1 MRDQLKNAK
10 RIVVKVGSALLVD
23 GDGGL
28 RTQWLASLAQDIA
41 AFRARS
47 QDVIIVSSGA
57 IAMGSRQLHISL
69 DVQRLEES
77 QAAAA
82 IGQIKLAHAYQES
95 LAKHDVDV
103 AQILL
108 TPGDTEVRRRYL
120 NARDTIKTLL
130 KLGVT
135 PVINENDTVATSE
148 IRYGDNDRL
157 AARVAQM
164 AGADCL
170 ILLSDVDGLYT
181 ADPSTDAAATLIP
194 EVDEITRD
202 IVAMAGKPRAMGV
215 GSGGMIT
222 KIEAAKIAVAA
233 GCHMLIVNG
242 TRDHPIR
249 AYERDGKGT
258 LFHAAATPLASRKQW
273 IAGSLRPAGTITV
286 DEGAMAALGNGKSL
300 LPAGVTGVEGPFE
313 RGDAVMIK
321 NQAGIEIGRG
331 LVAYSSSDASQIMGH
346 KSREIEAL
354 LGYRGREVLIHRD
367 DLVLNNSW
375 KT

>member
-1 MRDQLKNAK
+1 MHDHLNSAK
-10 RIVVKVGSALLVD
+10 RVVIKVGSALLVD
-23 GDGGL
+23 ADGGL
-28 RTQWLASLAQDIA
+28 RAEWLGSLAADIA
-41 AFRARS
+41 AFRARG

-57 IAMGSRQLHISL
+57 IALGSRQLHIGL
-69 DVQRLEES
+69 DTQKLEES

-95 LAKHDVDV
+95 LAKYDVDV

-120 NARDTIKTLL
+120 NARDTINTLL

-164 AGADCL
+164 VGADCL
-170 ILLSDVDGLYT
+170 ILLSDIDGLYT
-181 ADPSTDAAATLIP
+181 ADPSTDATATLVREI
-194 EVDEITRD
+194 DEITQD
-202 IVAMAGKPRAMGV
+202 VEAMAGKPKAIGV

-233 GCHMLIVNG
+233 GCHMLIING

-249 AYERDGKGT
+249 TYQENGTGT
-258 LFHAAATPLASRKQW
+258 LFHAAATPLATRKQW
-273 IAGSLRPAGTITV
+273 IAGSLRAAGYVTV
-286 DEGAMAALGNGKSL
+286 DDGAAAALSNGKSL
-300 LPAGVTGVEGPFE
+300 LPAGVVGVDGPFE
-313 RGDAVMIK
+313 RGDAVIVK
-321 NQAGIEIGRG
+321 NQAGQEIGRG
-331 LVAYSSSDASQIMGH
+331 LVAYSSQAAGQIMGH

-367 DLVLNNSW
+367 DLVLNSSW

>member
-1 MRDQLKNAK
+1 MHNHLNSAK

-23 GDGGL
+23 AAGGL
-28 RTQWLASLAQDIA
+28 RAQWLSTLAKDLA
-41 AFRARS
+41 AFRAHG

-57 IAMGSRQLHISL
+57 IALGSQQLHIAL
-69 DVQRLEES
+69 DTQKLEES

-82 IGQIKLAHAYQES
+82 VGQIKLAHAYQES
-95 LAKHDVDV
+95 LAKYNVDV

-120 NARDTIKTLL
+120 NARDTINTLL

-170 ILLSDVDGLYT
+170 ILLSDVSGLYT
-181 ADPSTDAAATLIP
+181 ADPNTDETATLVH
-194 EVDEITRD
+194 EVDEITPS
-202 IVAMAGKPRAMGV
+202 IEGMAGRPKAMGV

-242 TRDHPIR
+242 TRRHPIR
-249 AYERDGKGT
+249 SYQEDGIGT
-258 LFHAAATPLASRKQW
+258 LFHAAATPLAARKQW
-273 IAGSLRPAGTITV
+273 ISGSLRPAGSITI
-286 DEGAMAALGNGKSL
+286 DNGAIAALKNGKSL
-300 LPAGVTGVEGPFE
+300 LPAGVTVVDGPFE
-313 RGDAVMIK
+313 RGDAVIIK
-321 NQAGIEIGRG
+321 DEAGTEIARG
-331 LVAYSSSDASQIMGH
+331 LVAYSSAAASQIMGH

-375 KT
+375 KR

>member
-1 MRDQLKNAK
+1 MQDRLKSAK

-23 GDGGL
+23 ADGGL
-28 RTQWLASLAQDIA
+28 RAAWLGSLAEDIA
-41 AFRARS
+41 TFRARG

-57 IAMGSRQLHISL
+57 IAMGSRQLHIAL
-69 DVQRLEES
+69 DVQKLEES

-95 LAKHDVDV
+95 LGKHGVDV

-120 NARDTIKTLL
+120 NARDTINTLL
-130 KLGVT
+130 RLGVT

-164 AGADCL
+164 ASADCL

-181 ADPSTDAAATLIP
+181 ADPSADAAATLVR
-194 EVDEITRD
+194 EVGDITQD
-202 IVAMAGKPRAMGV
+202 IEAMAGKPKAMGV

-242 TRDHPIR
+242 TREHPVR
-249 AYERDGKGT
+249 AYEEDGTGT
-258 LFHAAATPLASRKQW
+258 LFHAAATPLATRKQW
-273 IAGSLRPAGTITV
+273 IAGSLRPAGSITV
-286 DEGAMAALGNGKSL
+286 DDGAMAALGNGKSL
-300 LPAGVTGVEGPFE
+300 LPAGVIGVDGPFE
-313 RGDAVMIK
+313 RGDAVMVK
-321 NQAGIEIGRG
+321 NQAGVEIGRG
-331 LVAYSSSDASQIMGH
+331 LVAYSSAAASQIMGH

-367 DLVLNNSW
+367 DLVLNSGW